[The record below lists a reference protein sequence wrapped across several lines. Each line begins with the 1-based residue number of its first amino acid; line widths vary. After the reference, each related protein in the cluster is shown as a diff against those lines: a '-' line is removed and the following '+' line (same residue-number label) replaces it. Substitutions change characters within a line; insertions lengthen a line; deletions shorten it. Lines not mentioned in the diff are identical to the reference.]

1 VTNRSFSLEVK
12 GLREA
17 TGAMRKVK
25 GQTVKEVSQYHKQ
38 VAEFVAQD
46 ARSKAQ
52 TRPRTTRTG
61 HTAAAIRTRGTQRE
75 AAIRVVTP
83 DAYVQEFGGR
93 APLFGNK
100 NRWFTVRPK
109 QKGGYF
115 LFPAVKENRDR
126 ISRFYL
132 KGLESAIARYWAK

>member
-1 VTNRSFSLEVK
+1 MTDRSLSLQID

-17 TGAMRKVK
+17 TSAMRKVK
-25 GQTVKEVSQYHKQ
+25 GETVKEVSQYHKQ

-52 TRPRTTRTG
+52 SRPRKIHSG

-75 AAIRVVTP
+75 AAIRVVAP

-93 APLFGNK
+93 APLFGNRNK
-100 NRWFTVRPK
+100 WFTVRPK
-109 QKGGYF
+109 RKGGYF
-115 LFPAVKENRDR
+115 LFPAVKDNRDR
-126 ISRFYL
+126 INRFYL